1 MRTALNTFLNGH
13 AMSDTPA
20 NAAPQRPQPQL
31 RGAFAHFQRVTTRW
45 SDNDVYGHVNNVVYY
60 SWFDAAVNR
69 YLIAQGALDIH
80 ASETIGL
87 VIETHCNY
95 FAPVAFPQDV
105 DVGIRVAQ
113 VGRSSV
119 RYEVGIFVAGEEA
132 SAACGHFVH
141 VYVDRGERRPVA
153 LPAAL
158 RRAVTAIQRQG

>member
-1 MRTALNTFLNGH
+1 MHPTHSTAASPTASGRP
-13 AMSDTPA
+13 TPLA
-20 NAAPQRPQPQL
+20 RDHY
-31 RGAFAHFQRVTTRW
+31 RVFQSITSRW

-69 YLIAQGALDIH
+69 YLIEQGALDIR
-80 ASETIGL
+80 AGETIGL

-95 FAPVAFPQDV
+95 FAPVAFPQEV
-105 DVGIRVAQ
+105 DVGIRVAN

-141 VYVDRGERRPVA
+141 VYVDRAERRPVA

-158 RRAVTAIQRQG
+158 HRAVSAIQLAG